1 MQLKL
6 IKNDKNNSSHAK
18 IKKLNVA
25 SIKHGKT
32 DKVRPFLRYPGSKY
46 NASKYI
52 EPFWNSIKF
61 DEYRE
66 PFLGSGAIFFKM
78 PKVENSWLNDIDQ
91 DLINSFVAVSD
102 KKLRKKLIERI
113 KEVKPT
119 KDLFEKLKAWKPKTN
134 IDKAFRYFVINR
146 TAYSGIM
153 NLPNWGFHPTKSVQP
168 DKWADRLIQAGQKLE
183 GVKIT
188 SRSFLEVINE
198 PSDKKVWLFI
208 DPPYFKADQ
217 KRAYFHSFTKDDHL
231 KLLEALKKT
240 KHYFCLTYDNC
251 EEIKELYS
259 WANIYEIDWMYHTAN
274 SNVTTRKMGRELII
288 SNYEI
293 DQE

>member
-6 IKNDKNNSSHAK
+6 IKNTIDNSKK
-18 IKKLNVA
+18 IKVRKLNVA
-25 SIKHGKT
+25 LIKHKKI

-46 NASKYI
+46 NAAKYI
-52 EPFWNSIKF
+52 EPFWNCIKF

-78 PKVENSWLNDIDQ
+78 PKVGSSWLNDIDQ
-91 DLINSFVAVSD
+91 DLINAFNVVSS
-102 KKLRKKLIERI
+102 KALRKKLIEKI
-113 KEVKPT
+113 GKIEPT
-119 KDLFEKLKAWKPKTN
+119 KELFGKLKAWNPKTN
-134 IDKAFRYFVINR
+134 LDKAYRYFVINR

-168 DKWADRLIQAGQKLE
+168 DRWADRIIQAGQKLE
-183 GVKIT
+183 KVKIT
-188 SRSFLEVINE
+188 SKSFLDVINE

-217 KRAYFHSFTKDDHL
+217 KRAYFHSFTISDHL
-231 KLLEALKKT
+231 QLLESLKKT
-240 KHYFCLTYDNC
+240 KHFFCLTYDNC

-259 WANIYEIDWMYHTAN
+259 WANIYEIDWRYHTAN

-293 DQE
+293 D

>member
-1 MQLKL
+1 M
-6 IKNDKNNSSHAK
+6 
-18 IKKLNVA
+18 
-25 SIKHGKT
+25 

-52 EPFWNSIKF
+52 APFWNSIKF

-66 PFLGSGAIFFKM
+66 PFLGSGAVFFKM
-78 PKVENSWLNDIDQ
+78 PKAKTSWLNDIDQ
-91 DLINSFVAVSD
+91 DLINSFIVVSD
-102 KKLRKKLIERI
+102 KKQRQRLIKKIDQI
-113 KEVKPT
+113 KPSKE
-119 KDLFEKLKAWKPKTN
+119 LFEELKRWNPKTN

-153 NLPNWGFHPTKSVQP
+153 NLPNWGFSLTKSVQP
-168 DKWADRLIQAGQKLE
+168 DKWGDRLIQSGQKLE

-188 SRSFLEVINE
+188 CKSYIEVIAA

-217 KRAYFHSFTKDDHL
+217 KRAYLHSFTRADHL
-231 KLLEALKKT
+231 QLLEVLKKT
-240 KHYFCLTYDNC
+240 KHLFCLTYDNC

-259 WANIYEIDWMYHTAN
+259 WAKIYERGWMYHTAN

-293 DQE
+293 SVERNGNMESTINE